1 MLDNPQGGA
10 PRPRSLSRNPSA
22 ASAAVGGSF
31 AAPHMS
37 GDPAK
42 NGALGNNVKSVGRSA
57 RHEGNLA
64 RYASKWTAASLL
76 QGHDVTLS
84 KRLSH
89 CGYVARELAVT
100 LDRNGQSGAA
110 SFSGLKTCASVWCC
124 PCCSPR
130 ISNGRR
136 DELNQLLSG
145 ARYEKL
151 AVVMLTLTARHDR
164 SMRLAPFLDGLK
176 RAKQKMRQHR
186 AWKTTVK
193 PAFVGSVTA
202 TEVTH
207 GRNGFHPHFHEIV
220 VMDCPPADALER
232 IGSLRSAW
240 LASLAGVGLSGN
252 DAAFQVQPAQAVGQY
267 VAKFGAAE
275 ELTLQGAKQGRNGSR
290 TPWQLLS
297 DARDGDAQ
305 AAAVWIEYA
314 LAFRGRRQLVWS
326 PRLKARFGVDE
337 KLDEAFAVE
346 SEPAPEPETLRAW
359 LGAGSDWRNARRR
372 RVALV
377 RAAESGTSLDAAE
390 FGPTDR
396 ETWQRLGGEML
407 IEPPG

>member
-1 MLDNPQGGA
+1 MKHIPAKGVF
-10 PRPRSLSRNPSA
+10 RPSSAALNPSA
-22 ASAAVGGSF
+22 VSAAVGGSF
-31 AAPHMS
+31 AAPHAS

-42 NGALGNNVKSVGRSA
+42 NGALGNNVKSLDQRE
-57 RHEGNLA
+57 RHQGNLS
-64 RYASKWTAASLL
+64 RYASKWTAANLL
-76 QGHDVTLS
+76 QGHDDTLA

-89 CGYVARELAVT
+89 CGYVAREFAVT
-100 LDRNGQSGAA
+100 LDRNGSTGAG

-145 ARYEKL
+145 ARSEKL

-164 SMRLAPFLDGLK
+164 SMRLAPFLDALK
-176 RAKQKMRQHR
+176 RAKERLRQR
-186 AWKTTVK
+186 REWRSLK

-207 GRNGFHPHFHEIV
+207 GRNGFHPHFHEII

-275 ELTLQGAKQGRNGSR
+275 ELTLQSVKQGRNGSR
-290 TPWQLLS
+290 SPWQLLS

-326 PRLKARFGVDE
+326 PRLKARFNVDE
-337 KLDEAFAVE
+337 KPDDALAGEA
-346 SEPAPEPETLRAW
+346 EPSPDIQTLRAW
-359 LGAGSDWRNARRR
+359 MGSGSDWRNARRR

-377 RAAESGTSLDAAE
+377 RAAESGTCLDAAE
-390 FGPTDR
+390 FGPTDS
-396 ETWQRLGGEML
+396 ETWQRLGGEMV
-407 IEPPG
+407 IEPPA